1 MSLAKVVS
9 TKAWARCAG
18 IEEHGI
24 SQTNLPKRKKTPS
37 RPHFKSTNHVR
48 NAWTG
53 VFIEAGMI
61 DSPSFHICDVTRRRY
76 DCGESCGSL
85 ALVLEYLTLSYPAIL
100 ETEALYLAAAAA
112 DLPLLF
118 TLGLDIRTRCSSL
131 LISTS
136 TSNHGWRDTQ

>member
-1 MSLAKVVS
+1 
-9 TKAWARCAG
+9 
-18 IEEHGI
+18 
-24 SQTNLPKRKKTPS
+24 
-37 RPHFKSTNHVR
+37 
-48 NAWTG
+48 
-53 VFIEAGMI
+53 MI

-76 DCGESCGSL
+76 DCGESCGSF

-100 ETEALYLAAAAA
+100 ETEALYLAAAA
-112 DLPLLF
+112 DLALLF

>member
-1 MSLAKVVS
+1 
-9 TKAWARCAG
+9 
-18 IEEHGI
+18 
-24 SQTNLPKRKKTPS
+24 
-37 RPHFKSTNHVR
+37 VR

-76 DCGESCGSL
+76 DCGESCGSF

-100 ETEALYLAAAAA
+100 ETEALYLAAAA
-112 DLPLLF
+112 DLALLF

-131 LISTS
+131 IFTS

>member
-1 MSLAKVVS
+1 
-9 TKAWARCAG
+9 
-18 IEEHGI
+18 
-24 SQTNLPKRKKTPS
+24 
-37 RPHFKSTNHVR
+37 
-48 NAWTG
+48 
-53 VFIEAGMI
+53 MI

-118 TLGLDIRTRCSSL
+118 TLGLEIRTRCSSL